1 MAVRVLIV
9 DDALFMRSMIRDIF
23 SREGFEVVG
32 EAENGAEAVR
42 LHRDLKPDLTTMDI
56 VMPVLDGLSALRE
69 VVRMDPRANVIM
81 VSALGQESLIA
92 EAIEAGARDFIV
104 KPFQAS
110 RVLKVVQSAL
120 GLDERFRPRVPP
132 AGGSPGSRR

>member
-1 MAVRVLIV
+1 MAIRVLIV
-9 DDALFMRSMIRDIF
+9 DDALFMRGMIRDIF

-42 LHRDLKPDLTTMDI
+42 LQRELTPDVITMDI
-56 VMPVLDGLSALRE
+56 VMPVMDGITALRE
-69 VVRMDPRANVIM
+69 IVRVDKAANVIM

-92 EAIEAGARDFIV
+92 EAIETGAREFIV

-120 GLDERFRPRVPP
+120 GLDEQFRPRVPA
-132 AGGSPGSRR
+132 AGGGPGSRR

>member
-9 DDALFMRSMIRDIF
+9 DDALFMRRMIRDIF
-23 SREGFEVVG
+23 FREGFEVVG

-92 EAIEAGARDFIV
+92 EAIEAGAREFIV

-132 AGGSPGSRR
+132 AGGGPGSRR

>member
-42 LHRDLKPDLTTMDI
+42 LQRELKPDLITMDI
-56 VMPVLDGLSALRE
+56 VMPVMDGLTALRE
-69 VVRMDPRANVIM
+69 IVRADAGAKVIM
-81 VSALGQESLIA
+81 VSALGQEALIA
-92 EAIEAGARDFIV
+92 EAVEAGARDFIV

-110 RVLKVVQSAL
+110 RVLKVVQSTL
-120 GLDERFRPRVPP
+120 GLDEHFRPRVPA
-132 AGGSPGSRR
+132 AGGRTGREQ

>member
-1 MAVRVLIV
+1 MAIRVLIV
-9 DDALFMRSMIRDIF
+9 DDALFMRGMIRDIF

-32 EAENGAEAVR
+32 EAENGVEAVR
-42 LHRDLKPDLTTMDI
+42 LQRELTPDVITMDI
-56 VMPVLDGLSALRE
+56 VMPVMDGITALRE
-69 VVRMDPRANVIM
+69 IVRADKAANVIM

-92 EAIEAGARDFIV
+92 EAIETGARDFIV

-120 GLDERFRPRVPP
+120 GLDEQFRPRVPA
-132 AGGSPGSRR
+132 AGGGPGSRR